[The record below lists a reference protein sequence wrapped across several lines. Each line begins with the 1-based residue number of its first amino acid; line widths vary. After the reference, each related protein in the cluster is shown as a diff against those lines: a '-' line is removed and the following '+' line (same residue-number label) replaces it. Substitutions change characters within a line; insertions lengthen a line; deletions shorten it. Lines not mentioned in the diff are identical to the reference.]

1 MGVEAEWQNQEGE
14 KNQSLSK
21 KIVFI
26 VNPGGHY
33 AKPVFEDITLSLRTN
48 IEKQN
53 FLSHLKPFCSRF
65 LLRRR
70 NLINFF
76 FG

>member
-26 VNPGGHY
+26 DNPGGHY
-33 AKPVFEDITLSLRTN
+33 AKPVFEDITLIWELTLKN
-48 IEKQN
+48 KI
-53 FLSHLKPFCSRF
+53 FLV
-65 LLRRR
+65 
-70 NLINFF
+70 I
-76 FG
+76 

>member
-1 MGVEAEWQNQEGE
+1 MVWLIQYLRGVEAEWQNQEGE

-33 AKPVFEDITLSLRTN
+33 AKPVFEDTTLIWELSLKN
-48 IEKQN
+48 KI
-53 FLSHLKPFCSRF
+53 FLV
-65 LLRRR
+65 
-70 NLINFF
+70 I
-76 FG
+76 